1 MNMRKLALTVAAL
14 AVVAVP
20 VAGATTT
27 AAATP
32 DQRFVF
38 ELKGARQAA
47 QVAFRQLT
55 PWNISI
61 DKVAKAKSELTR
73 ALDHLKSAT
82 QAATG
87 AVGASEAEIAGN
99 VRTATNFI
107 ALASKDVRKGN
118 YDAARDSVDVAL
130 DANSVALAKFGVP
143 LAKEFQ
149 GDGDLPRARQHRG
162 LGGVP
167 RAHGQ
172 GDRADREGSIG
183 ILGRPAANIGEVGA
197 KKSRAVAA
205 DHEARDLHAPG
216 AERRVQLRLGQDRQ
230 RHHRVRPQSDDEG
243 QRGVCDLL
251 RPQSVEGDEV
261 PREVLVDGR
270 PPLVRRPDDEVS
282 LGASSRRER
291 RGTAC
296 RAGPGFSRVS
306 G

>member
-1 MNMRKLALTVAAL
+1 MNMGKLALTVAAL

-27 AAATP
+27 APATP
-32 DQRFVF
+32 DQRFVS

-107 ALASKDVRKGN
+107 ALASRDVRKGN
-118 YDAARDSVDVAL
+118 YEAARDSVDVAL
-130 DANSVALAKFGVP
+130 NATGVALAKFGVP

-149 GDGDLPRARQHRG
+149 ATATYRELGNIQGWEEYLG
-162 LGGVP
+162 LTAKVNAP
-167 RAHGQ
+167 IAKVV
-172 GDRADREGSIG
+172 IG
-183 ILGRPAANIGEVGA
+183 ILGRPTANMGEAGGKKAAPSLPITKLAIYTLQEPSGA
-197 KKSRAVAA
+197 FSSGWGKIVN
-205 DHEARDLHAPG
+205 G
-216 AERRVQLRLGQDRQ
+216 IV
-230 RHHRVRPQSDDEG
+230 
-243 QRGVCDLL
+243 VCDLD
-251 RPQSVEGDEV
+251 RTMKADESFAV
-261 PREVLVDGR
+261 SFGPRVSKGTKFLVKFWSTDGR
-270 PPLVRRPDDEVS
+270 RSYAVL
-282 LGASSRRER
+282 
-291 RGTAC
+291 TTK
-296 RAGPGFSRVS
+296 
-306 G
+306 

>member
-32 DQRFVF
+32 DQRFVS

-73 ALDHLKSAT
+73 ALDHLKSAA

-130 DANSVALAKFGVP
+130 DANGVALAKFGVP
-143 LAKEFQ
+143 LAMEFKATAIYREL
-149 GDGDLPRARQHRG
+149 GNIEGWEEYLG
-162 LGGVP
+162 LTAKVSAP
-167 RAHGQ
+167 IAKIT
-172 GDRADREGSIG
+172 IG

-197 KKSRAVAA
+197 KKS
-205 DHEARDLHAPG
+205 APSLPITKLAIYTLQEPSG
-216 AERRVQLRLGQDRQ
+216 AYSSGWGKIVNGII
-230 RHHRVRPQSDDEG
+230 
-243 QRGVCDLL
+243 VCDLN
-251 RPQSVEGDEV
+251 PTMKANESFAISFG
-261 PREVLVDGR
+261 PRVSKGTKFLVKFWSTDGR
-270 PPLVRRPDDEVS
+270 RSYAVL
-282 LGASSRRER
+282 
-291 RGTAC
+291 TTK
-296 RAGPGFSRVS
+296 
-306 G
+306 

>member
-32 DQRFVF
+32 DQRFVS

-130 DANSVALAKFGVP
+130 EPTV
-143 LAKEFQ
+143 
-149 GDGDLPRARQHRG
+149 
-162 LGGVP
+162 
-167 RAHGQ
+167 
-172 GDRADREGSIG
+172 
-183 ILGRPAANIGEVGA
+183 
-197 KKSRAVAA
+197 
-205 DHEARDLHAPG
+205 
-216 AERRVQLRLGQDRQ
+216 LRWRSSAFRSQ
-230 RHHRVRPQSDDEG
+230 R
-243 QRGVCDLL
+243 
-251 RPQSVEGDEV
+251 
-261 PREVLVDGR
+261 
-270 PPLVRRPDDEVS
+270 
-282 LGASSRRER
+282 SSRRR
-291 RGTAC
+291 RSTASSATS
-296 RAGPGFSRVS
+296 RAGRSTSGSRPR
-306 G
+306 